1 MVIKNM
7 MDIKQKLAQGNFGM
21 LKADGIASWLTQLV
35 KEDNGISMINDLR
48 AGGAISD
55 LDLYSWLVK
64 RLAVRSKQTRIGDHR
79 ANLLMIEL
87 QSVGPIEDFNTLF
100 TLIEASKIDPEVKAK
115 VTHCDYVGH
124 VLLLLADIVPD
135 GTLIRNMRDVEHHFS
150 NQHFAFLKANNV
162 SRWVNDIAKHK
173 RCLPMFEELRRHNVI
188 SDLDIYQQLD
198 HNKVIWELEAG
209 RTHEIL
215 SLLKTFPRDGS
226 LVIDDSE
233 DIWHIANDYSL
244 PLIRELLAIGA
255 EIDHNALLA
264 NTFAGDHNR
273 EFSLLD
279 FLLGHYEVFSEQ
291 ALVSACACI
300 LSETAFRVEL
310 SDQNA
315 IKTLLG
321 KIHSLDTV
329 FDQNIYWANWHRDD
343 YSLFGLL
350 FRLKPEWL
358 IRWYP
363 DYVPSES
370 AMEGMDWDFVVCEG
384 EFDKYHLTELKNLVS
399 QGAELPIEEIIEALD
414 DNDQDDYAE
423 QLRVLSCVQN

>member
-1 MVIKNM
+1 MVIKDM
-7 MDIKQKLAQGNFGM
+7 ADIKQKLAQGNFGM
-21 LKADGIASWLTQLV
+21 LKAGGIASWLAQLV
-35 KEDNGISMINDLR
+35 KEDDGISMIKELR

-64 RLAVRSKQTRIGDHR
+64 RLAVRSKQTRIGDHP
-79 ANLLMIEL
+79 ANLLIIEL
-87 QSVGPIEDFNTLF
+87 QCLGPIEDFNNLF
-100 TLIEASKIDPEVKAK
+100 TLIEASKIDPEAKAK

-135 GTLIRNMRDVEHHFS
+135 GTLIRNMRDVEHHVS

-162 SRWVNDIAKHK
+162 SRWVSDIAKHK
-173 RCLPMFEELRRHNVI
+173 RCLLMFEDLRRHNVI
-188 SDLDIYQQLD
+188 SDLDIYKQLD
-198 HNKVIWELEAG
+198 HNEAIWELRAG
-209 RTHEIL
+209 RTHEIF

-279 FLLGHYEVFSEQ
+279 FLLSHYEVFSEQ

-300 LSETAFRVEL
+300 LSETAYRVEL

-321 KIHSLDTV
+321 KIQSLNTV
-329 FDQNIYWANWHRDD
+329 FDQSIYWADWHRDD

-350 FRLKPEWL
+350 FRSKPEWL
-358 IRWYP
+358 ISWYP

-370 AMEGMDWDFVVCEG
+370 AMEEMDWDYVVCEG
-384 EFDKYHLTELKNLVS
+384 EFDKYHLAELKNLVS
-399 QGAELPIEEIIEALD
+399 HGAELPIEKIIEALE
-414 DNDQDDYAE
+414 DNDRDNYAE
-423 QLRVLSCVQN
+423 QLRVLSYVQN

>member
-1 MVIKNM
+1 M
-7 MDIKQKLAQGNFGM
+7 
-21 LKADGIASWLTQLV
+21 
-35 KEDNGISMINDLR
+35 
-48 AGGAISD
+48 
-55 LDLYSWLVK
+55 
-64 RLAVRSKQTRIGDHR
+64 
-79 ANLLMIEL
+79 
-87 QSVGPIEDFNTLF
+87 
-100 TLIEASKIDPEVKAK
+100 
-115 VTHCDYVGH
+115 
-124 VLLLLADIVPD
+124 
-135 GTLIRNMRDVEHHFS
+135 
-150 NQHFAFLKANNV
+150 
-162 SRWVNDIAKHK
+162 
-173 RCLPMFEELRRHNVI
+173 
-188 SDLDIYQQLD
+188 
-198 HNKVIWELEAG
+198 
-209 RTHEIL
+209 
-215 SLLKTFPRDGS
+215 
-226 LVIDDSE
+226 
-233 DIWHIANDYSL
+233 
-244 PLIRELLAIGA
+244 
-255 EIDHNALLA
+255 LA

-300 LSETAFRVEL
+300 LSETAFRVGL

-384 EFDKYHLTELKNLVS
+384 SLINSTSPN
-399 QGAELPIEEIIEALD
+399 
-414 DNDQDDYAE
+414 
-423 QLRVLSCVQN
+423 